1 VIWISRIARSQGV
14 QEALAAAVEGLP
26 TLRFVVY
33 LPAQEARAGLA
44 SHPQVRFVESVPHA
58 WLLGR
63 VSAAVH
69 HGGAGT
75 TAAVLR
81 AGLPALVLPS
91 WGDQTLWAQRV
102 CALGA
107 GPRPFHVRW
116 VEPRLLERSLR
127 ALLDDGRYHERA
139 REVGRSLRECPGAEA
154 AVGELERLHA
164 ASGAQL
170 Q

>member
-1 VIWISRIARSQGV
+1 
-14 QEALAAAVEGLP
+14 
-26 TLRFVVY
+26 
-33 LPAQEARAGLA
+33 
-44 SHPQVRFVESVPHA
+44 
-58 WLLGR
+58 
-63 VSAAVH
+63 
-69 HGGAGT
+69 
-75 TAAVLR
+75 
-81 AGLPALVLPS
+81 
-91 WGDQTLWAQRV
+91 
-102 CALGA
+102 
-107 GPRPFHVRW
+107 